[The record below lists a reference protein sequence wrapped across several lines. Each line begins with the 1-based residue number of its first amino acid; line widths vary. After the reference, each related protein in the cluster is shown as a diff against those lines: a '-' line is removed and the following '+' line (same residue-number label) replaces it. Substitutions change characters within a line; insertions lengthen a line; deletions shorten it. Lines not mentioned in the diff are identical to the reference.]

1 MNLNP
6 ESLEKALLIFLTLLI
21 SNLPPQKDEAW
32 LKILERFTITPE
44 AREAGKKAADEL
56 MTGWAELT
64 NKNEYDL
71 MIERGIPPEIA
82 DKWMKEINSE
92 RR

>member
-1 MNLNP
+1 
-6 ESLEKALLIFLTLLI
+6 LEKALLIFLTLLI
-21 SNLPPQKDEAW
+21 SNLPPKKDEQW
-32 LKILERFTITPE
+32 LRILERFTITPE
-44 AREAGKKAADEL
+44 AREAGKKATE
-56 MTGWAELT
+56 ELT
-64 NKNEYDL
+64 ASWVELTQKSEYEL